1 MKTSSPKQ
9 SLIPLAFASI
19 VIGFG
24 AASSAQPAEKSTA
37 MPTVSEVWVKPT
49 IPGASVSAAYMQ
61 IKSATPIKLIKVE
74 SSSAGIVEIHDMKM
88 NDGVMEMKALDAV
101 DVGPGKLVRL
111 APGGM
116 HVMLMKVKKPISK
129 GDKVPLI
136 LTFEDAGKKHIVVK
150 LDATARENNAGG
162 HQH

>member
-1 MKTSSPKQ
+1 
-9 SLIPLAFASI
+9 
-19 VIGFG
+19 
-24 AASSAQPAEKSTA
+24 
-37 MPTVSEVWVKPT
+37 
-49 IPGASVSAAYMQ
+49 MQ